1 MPTDFGTKVKVELAK
16 RNMNLTDLAKQLNI
30 SSPYLS
36 DIIYGRRKAIKQKE
50 IIKKVLN
57 IKEEK

>member
-1 MPTDFGTKVKVELAK
+1 MPTDFGLKVKVELAK
-16 RNMNLTDLAKQLNI
+16 RNMNMTDLAKQLNI

-36 DIIYGRRKAIKQKE
+36 DIIYGRRKASKQKDL
-50 IIKKVLN
+50 IKKVLD